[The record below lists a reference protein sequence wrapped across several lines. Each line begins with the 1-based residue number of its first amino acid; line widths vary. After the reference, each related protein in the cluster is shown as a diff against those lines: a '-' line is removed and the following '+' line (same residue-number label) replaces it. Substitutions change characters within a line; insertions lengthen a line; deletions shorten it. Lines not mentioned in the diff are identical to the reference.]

1 MSSGGSDND
10 DDEGDSGA
18 GGNSNIFIVYL
29 DDDDDRRQNDDDY
42 DESSADTFLP
52 SSGPTPVP
60 PERDTGVRQ
69 CVSMSSVTTVDDPM
83 NTVDGN
89 SSESSN
95 NNNNNNNNST
105 TSSSN
110 NPQNVWSVAPID
122 FVYSIQLD
130 SLSESAT
137 TMTDDDDKVVTTTTT
152 LTKEGETT
160 LLKSLSKAMAD
171 SIYDKECAASHQ
183 PPTMTTQGNDDERN
197 NDEIVTRRAGYRHQR
212 GRRRLGD
219 SSSTNNYGDN
229 KVVLDETHLRNS
241 NHNTIITRHRQLGIQ
256 SISSGMGHRI
266 IGGCLQDGEEEE
278 EKEEDTSMQ
287 DTNTTTATTNSN
299 NNNNNNAT
307 VFDYKIPSCAQI
319 GGIVL
324 IGFDTHDETTATA
337 TATSSSFHTVGKTV
351 IDRIQDDMTNGIY
364 LDQVNRDMEPF
375 DVQVSSI
382 QFEYTNYFDKVDQ
395 GVFSSLQSN
404 DWANQSPS
412 GLSTFSKIAIP
423 LVLLLFLFMC
433 CFCWCSYTEYA
444 KILRRRFAVVIY
456 GDGHYSD
463 SEDYS
468 EDGNSHF
475 EPYRKPKVVETFH
488 HVQPEPNN
496 LSRKSSYMDVGHCNR
511 PECKLCRH
519 QSNRRA
525 VSMIGELSK
534 DFGGDEEI
542 VRRDA
547 PSVIHNNNIDNFHN
561 EPGMVSFVKVDSILH
576 KTPNNK
582 NRIQQPLRNPPKP
595 QSSPTS
601 PWTLVSNLYRGN
613 NNNNNNNDNLG
624 TMVLGDL
631 TCDPREVHLEV
642 VDSDDRSD
650 DDLDFKS
657 IPVPRS
663 STMYTYA
670 PFTSSSKVDFL
681 RTTWSLPT
689 NWLSSPFNFSNDDD
703 NHNQNNENQ
712 DAKGDASTF
721 SGDSDNHNNIQRQR
735 SIEDSIVQQRTPAWA
750 AAYNPTKSRTVT
762 QETQTSM
769 KKKTNSKLFQLR
781 RQQSLG
787 DLPRVPVG
795 RKRTLTDDH
804 GQIRQEV
811 SL

>member
-10 DDEGDSGA
+10 DEGDSGT
-18 GGNSNIFIVYL
+18 GGNNNNNNNIFIVYL
-29 DDDDDRRQNDDDY
+29 EDDDDGRPNDDDN
-42 DESSADTFLP
+42 DTAEPFLP

-60 PERDTGVRQ
+60 PERDTDVKQ
-69 CVSMSSVTTVDDPM
+69 CVSLSSVTTTVDDEM
-83 NTVDGN
+83 NTVDGS

-95 NNNNNNNNST
+95 
-105 TSSSN
+105 SSSSSGSN

-137 TMTDDDDKVVTTTTT
+137 ATITDDDDNVVTTTTT

-160 LLKSLSKAMAD
+160 LLKSLSKAMVD
-171 SIYDKECAASHQ
+171 SIHNKECTSHQ
-183 PPTMTTQGNDDERN
+183 PPTTTTQGNDDERN
-197 NDEIVTRRAGYRHQR
+197 NDEIVTRRAGYRHHR

-219 SSSTNNYGDN
+219 SSSNNNGDN
-229 KVVLDETHLRNS
+229 KVVVDETHLRN
-241 NHNTIITRHRQLGIQ
+241 HNAIITRQRQLGIQ
-256 SISSGMGHRI
+256 SISSGMGHQI

-278 EKEEDTSMQ
+278 EDPSMQ
-287 DTNTTTATTNSN
+287 DGNTTATN
-299 NNNNNNAT
+299 NNNVT

-324 IGFDTHDETTATA
+324 IGFDTHGET
-337 TATSSSFHTVGKTV
+337 TATSSSFRTVGKTV
-351 IDRIQDDMTNGIY
+351 IDRIQDDMANGIY

-382 QFEYTNYFDKVDQ
+382 RFDHTNYFDKVDQ

-404 DWANQSPS
+404 DWAQSPS
-412 GLSTFSKIAIP
+412 GLFTFSKIAIP
-423 LVLLLFLFMC
+423 LVVLLFLFMF
-433 CFCWCSYTEYA
+433 CFCWCSYSEYA

-475 EPYRKPKVVETFH
+475 EPYRKPKVVETLH

-534 DFGGDEEI
+534 DFGGDEEV

-547 PSVIHNNNIDNFHN
+547 PSMIHNNKIDNFHN
-561 EPGMVSFVKVDSILH
+561 EPRMVSFVKVDSILH

-582 NRIQQPLRNPPKP
+582 TRIQPLRDPPKP

-601 PWTLVSNLYRGN
+601 PWTLVSNLFRGN
-613 NNNNNNNDNLG
+613 NNNNNNNNLG

-689 NWLSSPFNFSNDDD
+689 NWLASPFNFSNDD
-703 NHNQNNENQ
+703 NHNNHNNINQNNENQ

-735 SIEDSIVQQRTPAWA
+735 SIEDSIVQQRTPTWA
-750 AAYNPTKSRTVT
+750 AAYNPTESRTVT

-769 KKKTNSKLFQLR
+769 KKKNNSKLFQLR